1 MQTTPCSNGERALDS
16 LRKTKYGYVAG
27 LISCAPVSITHRAM
41 MIASNPCS
49 VETLARC
56 FLLPGGNPP
65 SVSGR
70 DVPRGATLPPR
81 RPNPSFSLLAVIRT
95 SSSNSLIPWQT
106 SLPDQPECSVPARA
120 GYAAF
125 RGSERFR
132 RSDAFHQRCL
142 ALLLHPFV
150 GRGPIESG
158 KP

>member
-1 MQTTPCSNGERALDS
+1 MQTTTCSNGERALD
-16 LRKTKYGYVAG
+16 LRRKTKVWLRRRSY
-27 LISCAPVSITHRAM
+27 ICTRIHTHRAM

-49 VETLARC
+49 VETLARG

-132 RSDAFHQRCL
+132 RSDAFHQRRL
-142 ALLLHPFV
+142 ALLLHPLV